1 MIFRFCTYPL
11 YVSCCPK
18 MSFES
23 PLTYPSSD
31 KPSQPGTPEITDY
44 DEESVGFRWAP
55 SQSDGGSPITHY
67 IIQMKLNGKDW
78 ERLDD
83 FKTPTGNESLTYKH
97 IGLSLKDKVQ
107 YRTIAVNKAGESPP
121 SEPSPVHTVKHKKR
135 KLSTSNFLRGS
146 CSKSSPALSV
156 PSILYFSF
164 GRSISISSKLLRSCL
179 SNVLFRLSFQLYIS
193 ALNAQFSLDSIWLIW
208 QQRCHQIRDNFN

>member
-11 YVSCCPK
+11 YVSCCPI

-23 PLTYPSSD
+23 LLTYPSSD

-67 IIQMKLNGKDW
+67 IIQMRLNGKDW
-78 ERLDD
+78 EKLDD

-135 KLSTSNFLRGS
+135 KFSTPPRQLLQIKVYLFL
-146 CSKSSPALSV
+146 CPVIVCPFNL
-156 PSILYFSF
+156 I
-164 GRSISISSKLLRSCL
+164 
-179 SNVLFRLSFQLYIS
+179 FQL
-193 ALNAQFSLDSIWLIW
+193 WLVDFHFIKTSSVFFC
-208 QQRCHQIRDNFN
+208 QMS

>member
-1 MIFRFCTYPL
+1 
-11 YVSCCPK
+11 

-23 PLTYPSSD
+23 LLTYPSSD

-67 IIQMKLNGKDW
+67 IIQMRLNGKDW

-83 FKTPTGNESLTYKH
+83 FKTPTGNESLIYKH
-97 IGLSLKDKVQ
+97 TNLSLKDKVQ

-121 SEPSPVHTVKHKKR
+121 SEPSPIHTVKHKKR
-135 KLSTSNFLRGS
+135 KFSTSTEDPPLQINNFL
-146 CSKSSPALSV
+146 L
-156 PSILYFSF
+156 
-164 GRSISISSKLLRSCL
+164 
-179 SNVLFRLSFQLYIS
+179 NVIKRPVTCPVCPFDFIFQLWS
-193 ALNAQFSLDSIWLIW
+193 VDLSL
-208 QQRCHQIRDNFN
+208 